1 MKHSFIECYVQA
13 KAGDFIIGEVGTI
26 NLNSGQTL
34 QVDRQIDRQISR
46 QIYIDRQIDRQIYRR
61 IDKQKDRQ
69 GIIKPKASEPK
80 NVE

>member
-34 QVDRQIDRQISR
+34 QVDRQIDIK
-46 QIYIDRQIDRQIYRR
+46 IYIYIYIYRQIDTQIDIL
-61 IDKQKDRQ
+61 IDR
-69 GIIKPKASEPK
+69 EM
-80 NVE
+80 NR